1 MTKSGVTTEQPSRS
15 PFAGTTSISPCASFL
30 IKECA
35 RACLFLYNVCGG
47 KRSVYEG
54 RLSLLPC
61 VPPVE
66 ALPVVAF
73 LLVVVFPPL
82 AALSVEGFPPV
93 AVLVRL
99 REVVVLFVED
109 EA

>member
-1 MTKSGVTTEQPSRS
+1 MRKGLS
-15 PFAGTTSISPCASFL
+15 
-30 IKECA
+30 
-35 RACLFLYNVCGG
+35 FLYNVCEG

-66 ALPVVAF
+66 ALTVVTFLPVVAF
-73 LLVVVFPPL
+73 LPVAAFLLVVAFPPL

-93 AVLVRL
+93 VVLPVVLVIRL
-99 REVVVLFVED
+99 REVVVLLVED

>member
-1 MTKSGVTTEQPSRS
+1 MCKGLS
-15 PFAGTTSISPCASFL
+15 
-30 IKECA
+30 
-35 RACLFLYNVCGG
+35 FLYNVCGE

-54 RLSLLPC
+54 RLSLLPF

-73 LLVVVFPPL
+73 LLVVAFLPVAFP
-82 AALSVEGFPPV
+82 SVEGFPPV
-93 AVLVRL
+93 AVLPVVALARL
-99 REVVVLFVED
+99 REVVVLFVKD

>member
-1 MTKSGVTTEQPSRS
+1 MWE
-15 PFAGTTSISPCASFL
+15 
-30 IKECA
+30 
-35 RACLFLYNVCGG
+35 

-54 RLSLLPC
+54 RLSLLPF

-66 ALPVVAF
+66 ALS
-73 LLVVVFPPL
+73 VVVFLLLVAFQPVAFP
-82 AALSVEGFPPV
+82 SVVVLPV

-99 REVVVLFVED
+99 REVVALFVED

>member
-1 MTKSGVTTEQPSRS
+1 M
-15 PFAGTTSISPCASFL
+15 
-30 IKECA
+30 
-35 RACLFLYNVCGG
+35 
-47 KRSVYEG
+47 
-54 RLSLLPC
+54 PC

-66 ALPVVAF
+66 ALTVDAFPPVEALTVVA
-73 LLVVVFPPL
+73 FPPL

-93 AVLVRL
+93 VVLPVAVVIRL

>member
-1 MTKSGVTTEQPSRS
+1 MS
-15 PFAGTTSISPCASFL
+15 
-30 IKECA
+30 
-35 RACLFLYNVCGG
+35 FLYNVCEG

-66 ALPVVAF
+66 ALPVVVF
-73 LLVVVFPPL
+73 LLVVAFLPVAFP
-82 AALSVEGFPPV
+82 SVEGFPSVVVLPV
-93 AVLVRL
+93 AVP
-99 REVVVLFVED
+99 FVED

>member
-1 MTKSGVTTEQPSRS
+1 M
-15 PFAGTTSISPCASFL
+15 
-30 IKECA
+30 
-35 RACLFLYNVCGG
+35 
-47 KRSVYEG
+47 
-54 RLSLLPC
+54 PC

-73 LLVVVFPPL
+73 LLVVDVLPVAFH
-82 AALSVEGFPPV
+82 SVEGFPPV
-93 AVLVRL
+93 AVLPVVALARL

>member
-1 MTKSGVTTEQPSRS
+1 M
-15 PFAGTTSISPCASFL
+15 
-30 IKECA
+30 
-35 RACLFLYNVCGG
+35 
-47 KRSVYEG
+47 
-54 RLSLLPC
+54 PC

>member
-1 MTKSGVTTEQPSRS
+1 M
-15 PFAGTTSISPCASFL
+15 
-30 IKECA
+30 
-35 RACLFLYNVCGG
+35 
-47 KRSVYEG
+47 
-54 RLSLLPC
+54 PC

-73 LLVVVFPPL
+73 LLVVAFLPVAAFLLVVAFPPL

-93 AVLVRL
+93 VVLPVVLVIRL

>member
-1 MTKSGVTTEQPSRS
+1 MCKGLS
-15 PFAGTTSISPCASFL
+15 
-30 IKECA
+30 
-35 RACLFLYNVCGG
+35 FLYNVCEG

-54 RLSLLPC
+54 RLSLLPF
-61 VPPVE
+61 VPFVDAFPPVV
-66 ALPVVAF
+66 AFLPVVAF
-73 LLVVVFPPL
+73 FLVKALPVAAFLLVVAIPPL

-93 AVLVRL
+93 AVSPVAVVIRL

>member
-1 MTKSGVTTEQPSRS
+1 MCE
-15 PFAGTTSISPCASFL
+15 
-30 IKECA
+30 
-35 RACLFLYNVCGG
+35 G

-66 ALPVVAF
+66 ALTVVAF
-73 LLVVVFPPL
+73 LPVVVL
-82 AALSVEGFPPV
+82 PV
-93 AVLVRL
+93 AVVVRL

>member
-1 MTKSGVTTEQPSRS
+1 M
-15 PFAGTTSISPCASFL
+15 PFVDAF
-30 IKECA
+30 
-35 RACLFLYNVCGG
+35 F
-47 KRSVYEG
+47 SV
-54 RLSLLPC
+54 
-61 VPPVE
+61 V

-73 LLVVVFPPL
+73 LPVGAFLLVAVFPPLAAFLLVVAFPPL

-93 AVLVRL
+93 VVLPVAVVIRL

>member
-1 MTKSGVTTEQPSRS
+1 MS
-15 PFAGTTSISPCASFL
+15 
-30 IKECA
+30 
-35 RACLFLYNVCGG
+35 FLYNVCEE

-73 LLVVVFPPL
+73 LLVVAFLPVAFP
-82 AALSVEGFPPV
+82 SVEGFPPV
-93 AVLVRL
+93 AVLPVVALARL
-99 REVVVLFVED
+99 REVVVLFVKD

>member
-1 MTKSGVTTEQPSRS
+1 M
-15 PFAGTTSISPCASFL
+15 
-30 IKECA
+30 
-35 RACLFLYNVCGG
+35 
-47 KRSVYEG
+47 
-54 RLSLLPC
+54 PC

-66 ALPVVAF
+66 ALPVVVFLLLVKALPVVVF
-73 LLVVVFPPL
+73 LLVVAFLPVAFP
-82 AALSVEGFPPV
+82 SVEGFPPVVVLPV

>member
-1 MTKSGVTTEQPSRS
+1 M
-15 PFAGTTSISPCASFL
+15 
-30 IKECA
+30 
-35 RACLFLYNVCGG
+35 
-47 KRSVYEG
+47 
-54 RLSLLPC
+54 PC

-66 ALPVVAF
+66 ALTVVTFLPVVAF
-73 LLVVVFPPL
+73 LPVAAFLLVVAFPPL

-93 AVLVRL
+93 VLVIRL

>member
-1 MTKSGVTTEQPSRS
+1 MS
-15 PFAGTTSISPCASFL
+15 
-30 IKECA
+30 
-35 RACLFLYNVCGG
+35 FLYNVCEG

-54 RLSLLPC
+54 RLSLLPF
-61 VPPVE
+61 VPFVDAFPPVE

-93 AVLVRL
+93 AVVIRL

>member
-1 MTKSGVTTEQPSRS
+1 M
-15 PFAGTTSISPCASFL
+15 
-30 IKECA
+30 
-35 RACLFLYNVCGG
+35 
-47 KRSVYEG
+47 
-54 RLSLLPC
+54 PC

-73 LLVVVFPPL
+73 LLVKALPVVVFLLVVAFLPVAFP
-82 AALSVEGFPPV
+82 SVEGFPPVVVLPV

-99 REVVVLFVED
+99 REVVALFVED